1 MPTTERDDLDARTLT
16 ARIAYPTDLVLRE
29 RELWRIRDQHSKAP
43 ADQHS
48 EEHADQRLSIPS
60 VGFGLSGGGI
70 RSATFCLGVFQ
81 ALARSPGLLRKIDY
95 ISSVSGGGFFA
106 AFYGRMFSRPDIE
119 STVETENRRN
129 AGVEP
134 NKLTEIEKILSP
146 DHNVQRDFPNPV
158 DRWKTEVFQ
167 WLRENGR
174 YLAPNGSGDLL
185 LAITVFLRN
194 WVTVQL
200 LLSVSLLALF
210 LLSQLTRFGLR
221 SLAQRL
227 DVTTAR
233 MSALGNW
240 FWISPFVYV
249 AVAMGLFLV
258 LPLAWGYWTF
268 ALPDPGTV
276 NTGTVTTPAP
286 GTKTR
291 GPTRI
296 SIILEWI
303 STNWLRLNVG
313 FRTMWQ
319 GLLSLLAL
327 ALLLL
332 AAGIVAYRVFSPPV
346 GILRVGSIVIVEIT
360 FLCWQ
365 IALLRSQ
372 PTPGFWHYL
381 FFSLTAL
388 CSIGLGYAA
397 GGYGRETLSLPI
409 FIFLAFLLLPTCTL
423 MVSEDAKQLIDQSE
437 MARTKISK
445 WLELIFIATLAV
457 FAFAILDSVGQSL
470 FALKFTNRFRPSHWL
485 IAIIGGIAGVV
496 PFANSIKGFFTFKKG
511 LGPSLPLSLLAAVG
525 AFLIYLPFLVSLDGF
540 SHAIAYNFAAPS
552 DAPPRLTASYAK
564 PQVAT
569 SAKPQ
574 VTASGNSK
582 TSPPAGASITKYDSP
597 SNPLPGSTN
606 APSTGPNATPGPLI
620 EHSSPPNAPLG
631 APNALSARPNATLG
645 PSNARPSPSNAR
657 AAASNAPPSPSNL
670 CSVASN
676 ACPSPSNVCA
686 GPSNACACP
695 QSGIPAASVHAN
707 LRSCRLVL
715 GFLIL
720 AVLYSIVTGS
730 FNSKMAWVFVNRT
743 SLHPLYCARLIRA
756 YLGASN
762 KDRHLAG
769 DDSSAGVSD
778 PIDGDDIAQ
787 EEYWRPSKDRFWKAG
802 APLHLVNVTINE
814 TIDGR
819 SQIEQRD
826 RKGVGMAIGPAA
838 FSVGVQ
844 HHIVFM
850 SKRSQP
856 STPDQPPIARQALI
870 DDQAPLADHA
880 PIDGQPSTPDQPPIA
895 NQTPPPD
902 PAQTLDPAQTPE
914 FAVFPQDPDAFR
926 VFNMR
931 KAFRFLGRKKKEAD
945 SFKGQQLSLGNWT
958 AISGAAVST
967 GLGSRNSL
975 GASLL
980 TGFFNVRLGYWWDS
994 GTRSLASGHK
1004 LTQWVGWFFAWLL
1017 PVQSSFLDEFLGRF
1031 HGTARQYWYLSDGGH
1046 FEDLGGYELIRRRLP
1061 VIVLIDAAADP
1072 DYDFEELANL
1082 IRKARLD
1089 FNAEINFVDPDTS
1102 KHAFDRAMAE
1112 VAKHFQPIEKKF
1124 FGTLDQLRRGKWAAE
1139 PVPSGPTRNAFF
1151 KSSIPTRLSVRHA
1164 ALAKVTYLD
1173 DPDAISYL
1181 ILLKPTLIGEEPQD
1195 LTNYHSA
1202 NPAFP
1207 QQSTAEQFFDEAQWE
1222 SYRRLGQ
1229 HIAEKIFHVSNPS

>member
-1 MPTTERDDLDARTLT
+1 MPTSERDQLEARTLT
-16 ARIAYPTDLVLRE
+16 ARTAYPTDLVLRE
-29 RELWRIRDQHSKAP
+29 RELWRIREQQADRRSKEQPDQHLSVP
-43 ADQHS
+43 A
-48 EEHADQRLSIPS
+48 

-81 ALARSPGLLRKIDY
+81 ALARRPGLLRKIDY

-106 AFYGRMFSRPDIE
+106 AFYGRMFSRPDIK
-119 STVETENRRN
+119 STVETQEQLSAAVESEN
-129 AGVEP
+129 P
-134 NKLTEIEKILSP
+134 TEIEKILSP

-158 DRWKTEVFQ
+158 DRWKTEVFE

-174 YLAPNGSGDLL
+174 YLAPKGSGDLL
-185 LAITVFLRN
+185 LAVTVFLRN
-194 WVTVQL
+194 WFTVQL

-210 LLSQLTRFGLR
+210 LLSQLIRIGLR
-221 SLAQRL
+221 ALAQRWH
-227 DVTTAR
+227 VTTAPI
-233 MSALGNW
+233 STVGNW
-240 FWISPFVYV
+240 FWISPFLYV
-249 AVAMGLFLV
+249 AAAMVVVFV

-276 NTGTVTTPAP
+276 TTPGS

-291 GPTRI
+291 GTSRI
-296 SIILEWI
+296 SLILDWI
-303 STNWLRLNVG
+303 SANWLRLNVG

-327 ALLLL
+327 GLILL
-332 AAGIVAYRVFSPPV
+332 AAGIVAYRVFFPPV
-346 GILRVGSIVIVEIT
+346 QILRIGLIAIVEIT

-372 PTPGFWHYL
+372 PAPGFRHY
-381 FFSLTAL
+381 FSFSMIAL
-388 CSIGLGYAA
+388 CSIGLDYVA
-397 GGYGRETLSLPI
+397 GDYGGETLSLPVLI
-409 FIFLAFLLLPTCTL
+409 FIALLMVTCTL
-423 MVSEDAKQLIDQSE
+423 MAPRDAKQLIDQSE
-437 MARTKISK
+437 MARTLLSK
-445 WLELIFIATLAV
+445 WLELFFVATLAV
-457 FAFAILDSVGQSL
+457 FAVAIVDSLGQSL
-470 FALKFTNRFRPSHWL
+470 FVLSFTNRFTPTRWL
-485 IAIIGGIAGVV
+485 IAIIGGISSVV
-496 PFANSIKGFFTFKKG
+496 PFANSIKGYFTAKKG
-511 LGPSLPLSLLAAVG
+511 LSLSLPLSLLAAVG
-525 AFLIYLPFLVSLDGF
+525 ALLIYLPFLVSLDGF
-540 SHAIAYNFAAPS
+540 SHAIAYSFARPS
-552 DAPPRLTASYAK
+552 DAPRSFTVNYAK
-564 PQVAT
+564 PQVNT
-569 SAKPQ
+569 F
-574 VTASGNSK
+574 GNSK
-582 TSPPAGASITKYDSP
+582 APAP
-597 SNPLPGSTN
+597 
-606 APSTGPNATPGPLI
+606 APIAKDNSL
-620 EHSSPPNAPLG
+620 
-631 APNALSARPNATLG
+631 
-645 PSNARPSPSNAR
+645 
-657 AAASNAPPSPSNL
+657 
-670 CSVASN
+670 SN
-676 ACPSPSNVCA
+676 ACRS
-686 GPSNACACP
+686 P
-695 QSGIPAASVHAN
+695 QSAPRAASLPIN
-707 LRSCRLVL
+707 LRSCRSVL

-720 AVLYSIVTGS
+720 AALYSIVTGS

-762 KDRHLAG
+762 KSRHPLG
-769 DDSSAGVSD
+769 GGGSAGVSD
-778 PIDGDDIAQ
+778 PIDGDDISQ
-787 EEYWRPSKDRFWKAG
+787 EEYWRPAEDRFWKAG
-802 APLHLVNVTINE
+802 APLHLVNVTVNE

-826 RKGVGMAIGPAA
+826 RKGVGMAVGPAG

-844 HHIVFM
+844 HHIVFKP
-850 SKRSQP
+850 KRSQ
-856 STPDQPPIARQALI
+856 SQAAI
-870 DDQAPLADHA
+870 NAQAP
-880 PIDGQPSTPDQPPIA
+880 
-895 NQTPPPD
+895 
-902 PAQTLDPAQTPE
+902 E
-914 FAVFPQDPDAFR
+914 FTVFPDDPNAFR
-926 VFNMR
+926 VFDMR
-931 KAFRFLGRKKKEAD
+931 KAFRLFSQKKAEVD
-945 SFKGQQLSLGNWT
+945 SFTGQQLSLGNWT

-980 TGFFNVRLGYWWDS
+980 TGFFNVRLGYWWNS
-994 GTRSLASGHK
+994 GTRSIAPGHK
-1004 LTQWVGWFFAWLL
+1004 LTQSIGRFFAWML

-1089 FNAEINFVDPDTS
+1089 FNAEINFIDPDTS
-1102 KHAFDRAMAE
+1102 KHAFDRAMDE
-1112 VAKHFQPIEKKF
+1112 VEKHFQPIDKKF

-1151 KSSIPTRLSVRHA
+1151 KSSIPARLSIRHA

-1229 HIAEKIFHVSNPS
+1229 HIAEKVFEVSKRD